1 MKKHVLSIITVCRQ
15 AREALKTT
23 MDQILL
29 QSWREFEYLVIDGSS
44 SDGTQEL
51 LTDYTGRFADAGIS
65 CRFLSEPDHGIYD
78 AMNKGTRLAHGT
90 WLLFLN
96 AGDLLSG
103 PDILQQIFGTPLA
116 SDIQILYGDTLCT
129 YQNHQKPYPALP
141 LDHITFEM
149 PFCHQSAFIR
159 RELLAAHPY
168 DVSYKVCA
176 DHQFFLNMYLQK
188 KTFSYRRVF
197 RSEQAA
203 LPQRKAAHA
212 ERTGNLPPV
221 RILADERN
229 RLLSEIR
236 DPAPFR
242 AALCGSG
249 TKKPSAL
256 AADGSAVILPTP
268 HDIPFPY

>member
-1 MKKHVLSIITVCRQ
+1 MKKPVLSIITVCRQ

-188 KTFSYRRVF
+188 KTFSYRPLFISVYEIAGYSDQNKLLSHIEKQRMQKELGIFRPSVSWLMRETVF
-197 RSEQAA
+197 YLKYGIRR
-203 LPQRKAAHA
+203 LFGQRFVD
-212 ERTGNLPPV
+212 LV
-221 RILADERN
+221 RKN
-229 RLLSEIR
+229 RLR
-236 DPAPFR
+236 
-242 AALCGSG
+242 
-249 TKKPSAL
+249 
-256 AADGSAVILPTP
+256 
-268 HDIPFPY
+268 